1 MELTGSTVER
11 YVGRGYSWEYQ
22 ESGTFHR
29 FFETIHRVPQGN
41 LIIGGLS

>member
-1 MELTGSTVER
+1 MVELTGSIVEG

-29 FFETIHRVPQGN
+29 FLETIHRVPKGTSV
-41 LIIGGLS
+41 IGGL